1 MPQNILKN
9 LAIIL
14 LFSVSVTAFAAGNG
28 LHIYFP
34 RKGSVVNSETIHI
47 VGRLDSKKPVTIQVN
62 KSKYKVENFQKAEDI
77 DSTEGNMFMFM
88 EKVSLKEGLNLIRVK
103 TDSEVEKINVRY
115 ATSMEAYKNKMK
127 KKTYFHMDENKTLC
141 KSCHNFETNEGCRS
155 CHREKGNG
163 TFVHGPAAAWECFQ
177 CHDKN
182 NYLVPFQPVSS
193 KCIQCHQEF
202 SESMYNANYA
212 HGPAIS
218 GYCNICHEPHSSNN
232 RYLLNAEVNK
242 LCNNCH
248 TEKKSGVHVLANFTG
263 QTHPTS
269 GVTVNTTGEEISCV
283 SCHNPHYGRVP
294 QMFQDGAE
302 KFMTLCAKCHEDK
315 F

>member
-34 RKGSVVNSETIHI
+34 REGSVVNSGTIHVI
-47 VGRLDSKKPVTIQVN
+47 GSQGSEKPVTIQVDKRN
-62 KSKYKVENFQKAEDI
+62 YKVENFQKAQDI
-77 DSTEGNMFMFM
+77 DSIKGTSFMFM
-88 EKVSLKEGLNLIRVK
+88 QKVSLKEGLNLITIK
-103 TDSEVEKINVRY
+103 ADAGVEKINVRY
-115 ATSMEAYKNKMK
+115 VTSMEAYKNKMK
-127 KKTYFHMDENKTLC
+127 KKTHFHMNEDKTIC
-141 KSCHNFETNEGCRS
+141 KSCHTFETNKGCRS
-155 CHREKGNG
+155 CHKEKGNDK
-163 TFVHGPAAAWECFQ
+163 FIHGPAAAWKCLQ

-182 NYLVPFQPVSS
+182 NYLVPFKPVSS

-202 SESMYNANYA
+202 SEKMYNANYA

-218 GYCNICHEPHSSNN
+218 GYCTICHDPHGADN
-232 RYLLNAEVNK
+232 RYLLKAAVNK

-248 TEKKSGVHVLANFTG
+248 TAKKSGVHVLANFTG
-263 QTHPTS
+263 NAHPTS
-269 GVTVNTTGEEISCV
+269 GVIIKSTGKEISCV
-283 SCHNPHYGRVP
+283 SCHNPHYGKTP
-294 QMFQDGAE
+294 QMFQNGAE
-302 KFMTLCAKCHEDK
+302 KFMTLCAECHEDK